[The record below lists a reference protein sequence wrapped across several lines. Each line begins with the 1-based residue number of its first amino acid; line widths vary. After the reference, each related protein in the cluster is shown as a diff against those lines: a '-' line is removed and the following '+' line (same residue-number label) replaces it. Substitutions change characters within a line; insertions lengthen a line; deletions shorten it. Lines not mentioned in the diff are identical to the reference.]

1 MHCNK
6 YFFVFQVPVELTYLQ
21 LTFLDLAGNR
31 LSSLPVE
38 LRFMVTLCD
47 LQLEEN
53 PLTCPP
59 ANLCG
64 RGRVHIFKYL
74 EIQAIKEDKKRG
86 VLTDG
91 EYRRSYRKT
100 SQLNDMR
107 FGLNSDAR

>member
-1 MHCNK
+1 
-6 YFFVFQVPVELTYLQ
+6 
-21 LTFLDLAGNR
+21 
-31 LSSLPVE
+31 
-38 LRFMVTLCD
+38 MVTLCD

-74 EIQAIKEDKKRG
+74 EIQVGKVTKNIWTYFWKNILTPGKYLQAIKEDKKRG
-86 VLTDG
+86 VLTEG

-107 FGLNSDAR
+107 FGLSADAR

>member
-1 MHCNK
+1 MALSQEYNETS
-6 YFFVFQVPVELTYLQ
+6 VF
-21 LTFLDLAGNR
+21 
-31 LSSLPVE
+31 
-38 LRFMVTLCD
+38 RFMVTLVN
-47 LQLEEN
+47 LYLEEN
-53 PLTCPP
+53 PLTCPT

-74 EIQAIKEDKKRG
+74 EVQAIKEDKKRG

-107 FGLNSDAR
+107 FGGGLSADAR